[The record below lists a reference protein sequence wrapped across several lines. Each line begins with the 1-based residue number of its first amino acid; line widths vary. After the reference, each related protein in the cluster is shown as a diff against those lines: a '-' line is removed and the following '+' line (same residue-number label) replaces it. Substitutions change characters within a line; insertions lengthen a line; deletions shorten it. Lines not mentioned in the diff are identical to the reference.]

1 MMMLRNANDSAMSSL
16 DISKAVR
23 FQFGERGKQGDKKLL
38 AKRGNKTTKKL
49 LGKGGNKKTKILPQ
63 PVLRAAAAYGRQL
76 KIRLVLLTI
85 DIFILWVWRFDLF
98 KRLFKQF

>member
-1 MMMLRNANDSAMSSL
+1 MMLRNANDSAMSSL

-76 KIRLVLLTI
+76 KRNTTWTI
-85 DIFILWVWRFDLF
+85 NAFQIELPRTYT
-98 KRLFKQF
+98 